1 MNDFLIKLLNK
12 KVLFSLVFL
21 CFTIFWISDFFGAI
35 ACFIA
40 LPLLSFITSKN
51 NSDEKGG
58 AFKDYNF
65 VAQTTLIIGI
75 SYFVFMVQYL
85 SIPNTNKLIQTQEL
99 QKGSY
104 YIPEYKS
111 ARPRPD
117 SALLLKNDKGGQ
129 VVDCSFV
136 HWGNCPH
143 YNSYNNDIY
152 VEFITPKRNFRQIIL
167 GERASGVAYYIH
179 YKDTITDKASFIK
192 KYNDEFKSI
201 YLFLISLNIY
211 MLFLLYIKYS
221 YDIQIRHSFKVVFS
235 KFSDG
240 ATCVFL
246 TLFHCLYLFVF
257 FIV

>member
-40 LPLLSFITSKN
+40 LPLLSITSKN

-65 VAQTTLIIGI
+65 VAQTTLIIVI
-75 SYFVFMVQYL
+75 SYLAFMLQYL
-85 SIPNTNKLIQTQEL
+85 SIQNTNKLIQTQEL

-117 SALLLKNDKGGQ
+117 SALLLK
-129 VVDCSFV
+129 
-136 HWGNCPH
+136 
-143 YNSYNNDIY
+143 
-152 VEFITPKRNFRQIIL
+152 KRQ
-167 GERASGVAYYIH
+167 GRASG
-179 YKDTITDKASFIK
+179 
-192 KYNDEFKSI
+192 
-201 YLFLISLNIY
+201 
-211 MLFLLYIKYS
+211 
-221 YDIQIRHSFKVVFS
+221 
-235 KFSDG
+235 
-240 ATCVFL
+240 
-246 TLFHCLYLFVF
+246 
-257 FIV
+257 